1 MFDEIS
7 VKGEV
12 WDQKADGRSWQRAR
26 RGGRIRV
33 RFDFKPFFASV
44 VCYSNGQLLEKCILK
59 VFSPQ
64 EHLFSL
70 AVDSWGRTWRSTGD
84 FTPIT
89 SQEYVYVGRVEY
101 NLRTRRVGFVQS
113 LQLWILLSDIKM
125 YSWVDIILKVSLT
138 NPGGGII
145 SRRSRSRRRGGWGM
159 WWGDWGAQIYFQIV
173 IFCPILSIFARF
185 LDVPFL
191 LVFICFVIWYLKLFV
206 FVWPYSDPRV
216 S

>member
-1 MFDEIS
+1 MRSKKIIRMTSSRSPSEIGGS
-7 VKGEV
+7 LADSDSLRSRESNRPKLSEVHWLGGSSIINLLCKCLMKSLSKVKFGIKRLMEDLDSGQGGEEEFES
-12 WDQKADGRSWQRAR
+12 DL
-26 RGGRIRV
+26 ILNL
-33 RFDFKPFFASV
+33 FFASV

-113 LQLWILLSDIKM
+113 LQLWILLSDIKRC
-125 YSWVDIILKVSLT
+125 ILGLT
-138 NPGGGII
+138 
-145 SRRSRSRRRGGWGM
+145 S
-159 WWGDWGAQIYFQIV
+159 F
-173 IFCPILSIFARF
+173 
-185 LDVPFL
+185 
-191 LVFICFVIWYLKLFV
+191 
-206 FVWPYSDPRV
+206 
-216 S
+216 